1 MNLKT
6 SRGIPEGFPESELHF
21 GNELEL
27 AEHERKKMMMEKK
40 KAESSVGTSRSGRE
54 KNVFKSMEV

>member
-1 MNLKT
+1 M
-6 SRGIPEGFPESELHF
+6 HF